1 MATRKAEHS
10 LPAIATDVSLPMDV
24 AREEIFE
31 PVAAIIDLDTEDK
44 ASRFT
49 TIRNTVCST
58 LTKSQFPKKRPRLT
72 ASMKAVSNWKA
83 PGAESVSTCKSNPA
97 AWEVSCKSR
106 DWHSVNC
113 GPHGRDKYG

>member
-31 PVAAIIDLDTEDK
+31 PIAAIIDLDTEDK

-49 TIRNTVCST
+49 TIRNTVLRTTSIPEIRVETT
-58 LTKSQFPKKRPRLT
+58 LAGRTKIRYVQR
-72 ASMKAVSNWKA
+72 
-83 PGAESVSTCKSNPA
+83 
-97 AWEVSCKSR
+97 
-106 DWHSVNC
+106 
-113 GPHGRDKYG
+113 